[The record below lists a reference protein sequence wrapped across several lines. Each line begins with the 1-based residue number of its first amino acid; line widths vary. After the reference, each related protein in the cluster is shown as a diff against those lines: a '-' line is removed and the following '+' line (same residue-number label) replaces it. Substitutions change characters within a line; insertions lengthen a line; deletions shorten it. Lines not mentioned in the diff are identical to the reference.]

1 MKRVLIVS
9 PHFPPD
15 ASAATHRARVLAP
28 YLESFGWRPTILTVR
43 SEDYEGQV
51 DDELSAML
59 SPAVE
64 IIRVR
69 ALRAKW
75 TRLAGVGD
83 LGLRALPALRRA
95 ARSELEAH
103 HYDAVYITTYPI
115 YPAVLGP
122 WIRRRF
128 AVPFVLDL
136 QDPWVGEW
144 GKRVGAGSNGVPDV
158 KSRLSRV
165 IAARLERRVL
175 PQADA
180 LTGVSSALLAE
191 LAERYPVLRDRP
203 RVAMPIGL
211 DPADIEFA
219 RRRKIAAT
227 IDSADGHVHLCYVGT
242 MLPLAYRPLAALF
255 AALQRLCATEPS
267 VRQRL
272 RIHFVGTSNQAA
284 PSMAP
289 VVMERARAAGLSDI
303 VREQPA
309 RIGYAAALQ
318 TLLAASIVLVLGS
331 TERRYTASKLAPA
344 LASGRPLLVIVH
356 GESDIHRAL
365 QRVSPDGIAVA
376 AFDDRG
382 PGPETIDCIFRHL
395 RAWLPSPPANRVVA
409 ASDLEEFTG
418 PTLARALAG
427 VLNTVTSSAHG

>member
-1 MKRVLIVS
+1 
-9 PHFPPD
+9 
-15 ASAATHRARVLAP
+15 
-28 YLESFGWRPTILTVR
+28 
-43 SEDYEGQV
+43 
-51 DDELSAML
+51 
-59 SPAVE
+59 
-64 IIRVR
+64 
-69 ALRAKW
+69 
-75 TRLAGVGD
+75 
-83 LGLRALPALRRA
+83 
-95 ARSELEAH
+95 
-103 HYDAVYITTYPI
+103 
-115 YPAVLGP
+115 
-122 WIRRRF
+122 
-128 AVPFVLDL
+128 
-136 QDPWVGEW
+136 
-144 GKRVGAGSNGVPDV
+144 
-158 KSRLSRV
+158 
-165 IAARLERRVL
+165 
-175 PQADA
+175 
-180 LTGVSSALLAE
+180 
-191 LAERYPVLRDRP
+191 
-203 RVAMPIGL
+203 
-211 DPADIEFA
+211 
-219 RRRKIAAT
+219 
-227 IDSADGHVHLCYVGT
+227 
-242 MLPLAYRPLAALF
+242 
-255 AALQRLCATEPS
+255 
-267 VRQRL
+267 
-272 RIHFVGTSNQAA
+272 
-284 PSMAP
+284 MAP